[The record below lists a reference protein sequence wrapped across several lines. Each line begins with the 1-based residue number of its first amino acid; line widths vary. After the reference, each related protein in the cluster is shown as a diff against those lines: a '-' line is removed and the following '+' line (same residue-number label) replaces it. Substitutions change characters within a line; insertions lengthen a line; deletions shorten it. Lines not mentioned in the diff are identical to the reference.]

1 MTKDKALTLALE
13 KLEHLWEIGIDA
25 EYKVELLPEIK
36 AIKKALAQDEWVELT
51 RGEILSWEMPAASS
65 VVEFVWFVERKIRE
79 KNDSSLRRSWT
90 GLTSEELTDLFY
102 NENLGQQSAVGQAIE
117 LLRERNT

>member
-1 MTKDKALTLALE
+1 MTRDEALKLALNALEDVDYE
-13 KLEHLWEIGIDA
+13 KADEA
-25 EYKVELLPEIK
+25 
-36 AIKKALAQDEWVELT
+36 KKALAEPEWSELT

-79 KNDSSLRRSWT
+79 KNEFLPKRTWV
-90 GLTSEELTDLFY
+90 GLTNDELTDLFY
-102 NENLGQQSAVGQAIE
+102 NKTLGQMSAVGQAIE

>member
-1 MTKDKALTLALE
+1 MTKTEALKLALE

-25 EYKVELLPEIK
+25 EYKVELLPEIN
-36 AIKKALAQDEWVELT
+36 AIKEALAQDEWQELT
-51 RGEILSWEMPAASS
+51 RGDILSWEMPAASS

-79 KNDSSLRRSWT
+79 RNEPLLQRTWI
-90 GLTSEELTDLFY
+90 GLTNDELTDLFY
-102 NENLGQQSAVGQAIE
+102 DKNLGQMSAVGQAIE